1 MNLSGAQF
9 QGSDLVGSV
18 ERALEDAG
26 IGPELLELEI
36 TETIMLRDDVDEVLA
51 RLSRLGTLISVDDFG
66 TGYGSLTY
74 LRRFPISKIKVDQS
88 FIKTMMSNQDDAE
101 IVRAVVGL
109 GRSLNMLV
117 IAEGVETE
125 DQLAFLKEIN
135 CDEVQG
141 YYFSPPL
148 PPDQIDE
155 LLSQG
160 KFPLVT

>member
-1 MNLSGAQF
+1 
-9 QGSDLVGSV
+9 
-18 ERALEDAG
+18 
-26 IGPELLELEI
+26 
-36 TETIMLRDDVDEVLA
+36 MLREDVDEVLD
-51 RLSRLGTLISVDDFG
+51 RLCRLGTLISVDDFG

-109 GRSLNMLV
+109 DRSLNMLV

-155 LLSQG
+155 LLSKG